1 MDASESWPSLWEE
14 RFGHWKR
21 ASRFVSPDSFARG
34 GNPPVQYSTRADLLK
49 TKKAEVRIMTQA
61 PPNAAP
67 EPVDPDA
74 ASSPA
79 FESEE
84 VLQYY
89 EDGLLPRSEADV
101 YDVLFSTGF
110 AQE

>member
-1 MDASESWPSLWEE
+1 MAEALFPEPRPLEA
-14 RFGHWKR
+14 

-34 GNPPVQYSTRADLLK
+34 GNPPVQQYSTRADLLK
-49 TKKAEVRIMTQA
+49 PKKAEVSRIMTQA
-61 PPNAAP
+61 TNAAP

-74 ASSPA
+74 ACTPT

-84 VLQYY
+84 VEQYY
-89 EDGLLPRSEADV
+89 QDGILPRSEADI